1 MVRPGSP
8 ARGGVRTRQTPG
20 SASSSTQDA
29 RTGGPCCRRPTLVP
43 GRPAVRP
50 GVHVR
55 PVSSVDLEDLVD
67 LCLQARA
74 ESGVGRQ
81 LCSDDRDRLRE
92 HLSVLAAAPDGLTLV
107 ATCDGEPAG
116 LVLGRLLGPGL
127 MSDTVVLSLDAVY
140 VRPQQRR
147 RGLGH
152 AMLQAVAE
160 LAETTGVTDVYA
172 APLPG
177 SRGMQRFLARLG
189 FAPAAAHRVVSTGAL
204 LRRLAL
210 DVPAPARR
218 GGTRGLEDL
227 IERRRRAR
235 ARALDEEMLARQATA
250 SMSMQVRRAVH
261 NRRPSSSSTTT
272 S

>member
-1 MVRPGSP
+1 M
-8 ARGGVRTRQTPG
+8 
-20 SASSSTQDA
+20 
-29 RTGGPCCRRPTLVP
+29 
-43 GRPAVRP
+43 RP

-55 PVSSVDLEDLVD
+55 RATASDLEDLVD

-81 LCSDDRDRLRE
+81 LCTDDRDELRDQ
-92 HLSVLAAAPDGLTLV
+92 LAVLGSVDGGTVLV
-107 ATCDGEPAG
+107 ATCDDELAG
-116 LVLGRLLGPGL
+116 LVLCRALVPGL
-127 MSDTVVLSLDAVY
+127 LSRSVVSLDAVY
-140 VRPQQRR
+140 VRPQWRR

-152 AMLQAVAE
+152 AMLQAAAE
-160 LAETTGVTDVYA
+160 LADEAGATDVYA

-189 FAPAAAHRVVSTGAL
+189 FAPAGGHRVVSTAAL
-204 LRRLAL
+204 QRRLAM

-218 GGTRGLEDL
+218 SSVRGIEDL

-235 ARALDEEMLARQATA
+235 ERAVGDEAPVRQAGA
-250 SMSMQVRRAVH
+250 SMSMQVRRAVQS
-261 NRRPSSSSTTT
+261 RRPSSSVTST

>member
-1 MVRPGSP
+1 M
-8 ARGGVRTRQTPG
+8 
-20 SASSSTQDA
+20 
-29 RTGGPCCRRPTLVP
+29 
-43 GRPAVRP
+43 RP

-55 PVSSVDLEDLVD
+55 PATSSDLEGLVD

-81 LCSDDRDRLRE
+81 LCSDDRDELRE
-92 HLSVLAAAPDGLTLV
+92 QLAVLGSVDGGTVLV
-107 ATCDGEPAG
+107 ATCDDELAG
-116 LVLGRLLGPGL
+116 LVLCRTMGPGL
-127 MSDTVVLSLDAVY
+127 MSRAVVLSLDAVY
-140 VRPQQRR
+140 VRPQWRR

-152 AMLQAVAE
+152 AMLQAAAE
-160 LAETTGVTDVYA
+160 LAEDAGAGDVYA

-189 FAPAAAHRVVSTGAL
+189 FAPAGGHRVVATSAL

-210 DVPAPARR
+210 DVPAPGRR
-218 GGTRGLEDL
+218 SSVRGIEDL

-235 ARALDEEMLARQATA
+235 QRVVGDDDAPRQAGA

-261 NRRPSSSSTTT
+261 SRRPSSSATST

>member
-1 MVRPGSP
+1 M
-8 ARGGVRTRQTPG
+8 
-20 SASSSTQDA
+20 
-29 RTGGPCCRRPTLVP
+29 
-43 GRPAVRP
+43 
-50 GVHVR
+50 
-55 PVSSVDLEDLVD
+55 
-67 LCLQARA
+67 
-74 ESGVGRQ
+74 GRQ

-127 MSDTVVLSLDAVY
+127 LSDTVVLSLDAVY
-140 VRPQQRR
+140 VRPQLRR

-160 LAETTGVTDVYA
+160 TAEATGVTDVYA

-210 DVPAPARR
+210 DLPAPSARR

-235 ARALDEEMLARQATA
+235 ARALGEETLARQGTA

>member
-1 MVRPGSP
+1 M
-8 ARGGVRTRQTPG
+8 
-20 SASSSTQDA
+20 
-29 RTGGPCCRRPTLVP
+29 
-43 GRPAVRP
+43 RP

-55 PVSSVDLEDLVD
+55 HASSSDLEELVD

-81 LCSDDRDRLRE
+81 LCSDDRERLRDQ
-92 HLSVLAAAPDGLTLV
+92 LSALGSVRDGVVLV
-107 ATCDGEPAG
+107 ATCDGEAAG
-116 LVLGRLLGPGL
+116 LALCRLMGPGL
-127 MSDTVVLSLDAVY
+127 LSDASVLSLDAVY
-140 VRPQQRR
+140 VRPQSRR

-152 AMLQAVAE
+152 AMLQAAAE
-160 LAETTGVTDVYA
+160 LADATGASDVCA

-189 FAPAAAHRVVSTGAL
+189 FAPAAAHRVVSTSAL
-204 LRRLAL
+204 HRRLAL
-210 DVPAPARR
+210 DAPAPTRR
-218 GGTRGLEDL
+218 AGARGLEDL

-235 ARALDEEMLARQATA
+235 AHAAGDDDGVARQAGA
-250 SMSMQVRRAVH
+250 SMSMQVSRAVH

>member
-1 MVRPGSP
+1 M
-8 ARGGVRTRQTPG
+8 
-20 SASSSTQDA
+20 
-29 RTGGPCCRRPTLVP
+29 
-43 GRPAVRP
+43 RP

-55 PVSSVDLEDLVD
+55 RASSSDLEDLVD

-81 LCSDDRDRLRE
+81 LCSDDRRLLRDQLE
-92 HLSVLAAAPDGLTLV
+92 VLATVPDGVALV

-116 LVLGRLLGPGL
+116 MVLSRLLGPGL
-127 MSDTVVLSLDAVY
+127 LSGTMVLSLDAVY

-160 LAETTGVTDVYA
+160 LADAAGATDVYA

-189 FAPAAAHRVVSTGAL
+189 FAPAAAHRTVSTGAL

-210 DVPAPARR
+210 DVPAPVRR
-218 GGTRGLEDL
+218 PASRGLEDL

-235 ARALDEEMLARQATA
+235 ARAAGEQEHARQAGA
-250 SMSMQVRRAVH
+250 SMSMQVSRAVH
-261 NRRPSSSSTTT
+261 RRRPSASSTTT